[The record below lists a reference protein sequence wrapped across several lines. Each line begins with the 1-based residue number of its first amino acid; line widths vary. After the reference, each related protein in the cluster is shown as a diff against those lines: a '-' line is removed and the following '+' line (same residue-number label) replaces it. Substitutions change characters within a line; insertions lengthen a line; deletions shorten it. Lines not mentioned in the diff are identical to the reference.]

1 MSNIPL
7 DWEKTW
13 VELKETWVEWK
24 NTWEK
29 WQEKTEW
36 VVTTTV
42 KAVENLTEE
51 KAVSYELPKDTKD
64 LIFTSTKL
72 AQDLTKFSKELKEL
86 SDLIK
91 HYNQGMW
98 VVLEEVKNG
107 KKQWKISIFVSEVIW
122 RAKRLKYVWWLVWE
136 VQNIVISIDRNT
148 MQELEEWGLV
158 ELEKKYENYVSSIK
172 EQYSQLLENNNF
184 LLQIKKSL
192 ESDLQKLPNFTNEIK
207 PDLELLNLQIKQ
219 VETSIESYKLSTAIF
234 IKNMPKDLTQLAINL
249 VTYKTWSITE
259 GVINMSKE
267 NQELRVK
274 AILASFQ
281 QVEGNSKNLFKVSQS
296 NTWKEMLEKA
306 KQLADQSSANLL
318 EAKNQLSSEG
328 IPTLPTPNKLLKK

>member
-29 WQEKTEW
+29 WQEKTKL
-36 VVTTTV
+36 VVEKTV
-42 KAVENLTEE
+42 KSVENLTEE

-98 VVLEEVKNG
+98 VVLEEAKNG

-122 RAKRLKYVWWLVWE
+122 RAKRLKYVWWLVWK
-136 VQNIVISIDRNT
+136 VQNTVISIDRNT

-184 LLQIKKSL
+184 LLQIKKKSR
-192 ESDLQKLPNFTNEIK
+192 KWFTK
-207 PDLELLNLQIKQ
+207 
-219 VETSIESYKLSTAIF
+219 TSKFY
-234 IKNMPKDLTQLAINL
+234 
-249 VTYKTWSITE
+249 
-259 GVINMSKE
+259 
-267 NQELRVK
+267 
-274 AILASFQ
+274 
-281 QVEGNSKNLFKVSQS
+281 
-296 NTWKEMLEKA
+296 
-306 KQLADQSSANLL
+306 
-318 EAKNQLSSEG
+318 
-328 IPTLPTPNKLLKK
+328 